1 MELYLEVKITLRL
14 TTVSDSQKLHIKQDE
29 NIIQVLASEVLNST
43 YRELRIINMALIV
56 GLVGTVGQA
65 NFSAVKAGV
74 IGLTKTAAK

>member
-1 MELYLEVKITLRL
+1 MEFYLEVKITLRL

-65 NFSAVKAGV
+65 NLSAVKAGV